1 MGRNVSNT
9 SFINF
14 QQKLKHL
21 KIISFLRLRPGSGG
35 GEPQQPGAVCGGAG
49 CQLRLHGLPQCDAE
63 GDSGSGSLRR
73 AAHHLSAGRHRTFPP
88 TLLFPLPRPT
98 QVCDSLCMFSKISWS
113 RFHLQ
118 VRSKKF
124 FLFFCTGN
132 WGMICRPPLCSS
144 VFYLNPL
151 LWPQSTYAGR
161 QDSALP
167 NRQVAHS
174 TTPHLPRFLEIEEG
188 RTRQK
193 TQLGTHT
200 CCFLRNEP
208 QLNFSFG
215 FFSSLLITLGKFQIY

>member
-14 QQKLKHL
+14 QQKLKRL

-35 GEPQQPGAVCGGAG
+35 GEPQQPGAVCGRTG

-73 AAHHLSAGRHRTFPP
+73 AAHHLSAGCHRTFPP

-118 VRSKKF
+118 VF
-124 FLFFCTGN
+124 PLFLY
-132 WGMICRPPLCSS
+132 REL
-144 VFYLNPL
+144 
-151 LWPQSTYAGR
+151 R
-161 QDSALP
+161 DDLP
-167 NRQVAHS
+167 SPSLFQ
-174 TTPHLPRFLEIEEG
+174 
-188 RTRQK
+188 
-193 TQLGTHT
+193 
-200 CCFLRNEP
+200 CFLP
-208 QLNFSFG
+208 QPSIVTTVHLRRASGLSPPKQTGGSQHNTTSPSFFRDRRG
-215 FFSSLLITLGKFQIY
+215 QNKTENTAGDTHLLLPSK